1 MSNRNFG
8 YYGNNGT
15 NRLQQQNYARN
26 LYINNTNG
34 KQIINNPQTSNGN
47 SSNFN
52 TYHEGSQTTYSR
64 GLIGAGET
72 VSLGGIFGIP
82 STPS

>member
-1 MSNRNFG
+1 MTRNFG
-8 YYGNNGT
+8 YYGNNGI

-26 LYINNTNG
+26 LYKNNTTG

-52 TYHEGSQTTYSR
+52 TYHEGSQTTYSK